1 MFGAMTTTPRHR
13 SQFSLC
19 EGGRFHAVLVRA
31 GLAGGA
37 RGRIHLVALL
47 LITGWL
53 PVVVLAALDGTVV
66 GGVAYPLVR
75 DIGLWVRFFVIVP
88 VVVLVEPF
96 ADRGLGLAVEQ
107 FRRSG
112 LIPAEHGVAFERE
125 VEQAQRSATSD
136 TVELIIIAIALALPH
151 VTQVTAPAWMS
162 DHAAWFGHGDGTGGI
177 DPNAAGRWMLWFS
190 LPLVEFLLLRW
201 LWRILVWWRFL
212 WRTARLPL
220 DLAPSHP
227 DRAGGLGFLASAPQA
242 FVPVFAAV
250 SALAASSIAAQ
261 ISIGGR
267 HLVEVRGAIA
277 AFLVLEVLLLV
288 VPQFF
293 FVSVLSRVKR
303 RALRQFEAAGSAMA
317 RAFEDRWTGPQAEGS
332 EAMLESG
339 GPGAM
344 ADFASTYE
352 RVAAMRPVSLSLRE
366 FVGIA
371 APLAV
376 PFAPLLLYEFSLKEI
391 LTTVVGLLR

>member
-1 MFGAMTTTPRHR
+1 MTTPQRRH
-13 SQFSLC
+13 QFSLC
-19 EGGRFHAVLVRA
+19 EGGRGHAVLVRA

-37 RGRIHLVALL
+37 RGRMHLVALL
-47 LITGWL
+47 LVAGWL
-53 PVVVLAALDGTVV
+53 PVVILAALDGTVF
-66 GGVAYPLVR
+66 GGVVYPLIG
-75 DIGLWVRFFVIVP
+75 DIGLWVRFFVLVP

-96 ADRGLGLAVEQ
+96 ADRGLGLVVEQ
-107 FRRSG
+107 FRRSS
-112 LIPAEHGVAFERE
+112 LIPAEHGLAFERE
-125 VEQAQRSATSD
+125 VEQAQRTATSD

-162 DHAAWFGHGDGTGGI
+162 VHTAWFGHGDGTGGLE
-177 DPNAAGRWMLWFS
+177 PNAAGRWMLWFS

-201 LWRILVWWRFL
+201 LWRTLVWWRFL

-220 DLAPSHP
+220 DLSPSHP
-227 DRAGGLGFLASAPQA
+227 DRAGGLGFLAAAPQA

-267 HLVEVRGAIA
+267 HLVEVGGAIA
-277 AFLVLEVLLLV
+277 AFIVLEVVLLV

-293 FVSVLSRVKR
+293 FLSVQNRTKR
-303 RALRQFEAAGSAMA
+303 RALRHFEAAGAAMS
-317 RAFEDRWTGPQAEGS
+317 RAFEDRWTGPQGEGPD
-332 EAMLESG
+332 AILESS

-352 RVAAMRPVSLSLRE
+352 RVAAMRPVSLSLQE
-366 FVGIA
+366 FLAIA
-371 APLAV
+371 VPLVA
-376 PFAPLLLYEFSLKEI
+376 PFAPLLLYEFSAKEI